1 MKLMLIIL
9 GAAIIFVGALSVV
22 VGKFRKPSS
31 AANTVAINSATASPL
46 ACDMVALTPAIRKR
60 HFEELSPQL
69 RALRKSVRELPDGY
83 EFEFPADANTYAML
97 TEWSIQERDCCPFFD
112 IEIQLDREGG
122 PMWLRLTGREGTKEF
137 IQTEAAAWIKQ

>member
-1 MKLMLIIL
+1 
-9 GAAIIFVGALSVV
+9 
-22 VGKFRKPSS
+22 
-31 AANTVAINSATASPL
+31 
-46 ACDMVALTPAIRKR
+46 
-60 HFEELSPQL
+60 
-69 RALRKSVRELPDGY
+69 
-83 EFEFPADANTYAML
+83 ML